1 MSPPDTGWVSGPR
14 RQKVSSR
21 RHHLSLTQ
29 LSPSPLGT
37 EAGLKMPGFSWGFV
51 FLLTSPQ
58 PHPSRV
64 STLQPRISAARSL
77 QGFQSLMPGTG
88 PRLKR
93 LFSVISQ
100 HILLLFQ
107 SPNEDPSPWVM
118 NLLFGAWQLQLRAGP
133 SIYTCCPG
141 RPMCI
146 IGAPPCRSPV
156 NSDLVSGRPRASA
169 AQWQPRNRDGW
180 SLLSG
185 CPCERL

>member
-1 MSPPDTGWVSGPR
+1 
-14 RQKVSSR
+14 
-21 RHHLSLTQ
+21 
-29 LSPSPLGT
+29 
-37 EAGLKMPGFSWGFV
+37 MPGFSWGFV

-133 SIYTCCPG
+133 SIYMCCPG

-146 IGAPPCRSPV
+146 IGAPPPAAPQSTVTWSPAGRGQAQRSGSPGTV
-156 NSDLVSGRPRASA
+156 MDGLCSAGALVSGSEAQGSWNCKLPAPDPA
-169 AQWQPRNRDGW
+169 AAAPAPSLARNEQ
-180 SLLSG
+180 L
-185 CPCERL
+185 CPSVLVPH